1 MILIFCVIVIIV
13 YCKWDFFWFIGFYE
27 VVGDVMVFFVL
38 ILEYFYEIGL
48 LDKLENDIGSL
59 RFVNKIGVWIW

>member
-1 MILIFCVIVIIV
+1 MLLLLLCIGSEI
-13 YCKWDFFWFIGFYE
+13 FFWFIGFYE

-48 LDKLENDIGSL
+48 LDKLENDIG
-59 RFVNKIGVWIW
+59 RFINKIGVWIW